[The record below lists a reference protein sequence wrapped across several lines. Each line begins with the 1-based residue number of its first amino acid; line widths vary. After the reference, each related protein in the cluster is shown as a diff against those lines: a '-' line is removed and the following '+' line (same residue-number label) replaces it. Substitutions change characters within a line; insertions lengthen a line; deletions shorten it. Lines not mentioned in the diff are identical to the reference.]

1 MEAPLIHQA
10 TVVCSLHSSY
20 DILFGFPCC
29 IKYKNTRILYIVN
42 AKKLDRFVV
51 DTQSKLHTMMRYIP
65 IPAAI
70 VTSVTILMSG
80 GDALRSRI

>member
-1 MEAPLIHQA
+1 LFAVYTLL
-10 TVVCSLHSSY
+10 TTFFLGSLAASS
-20 DILFGFPCC
+20 IR
-29 IKYKNTRILYIVN
+29 TRILYIVN